1 MIKRRKSNS
10 AKPIPLMSLS
20 PDWWP
25 TTDSTS
31 STKDAIPT
39 GKLWDFLEH
48 LGTFRREGKD
58 RRDQSEI
65 VGVRIMEI
73 VEKNFPPVVERER
86 REDEA
91 KL

>member
-1 MIKRRKSNS
+1 MIKRRKSRS
-10 AKPIPLMSLS
+10 VKPIPLMSLS

-25 TTDSTS
+25 NTIS
-31 STKDAIPT
+31 KDDPSKVPS

-58 RRDQSEI
+58 RRDQSDI
-65 VGVRIMEI
+65 VGVRIMRI
-73 VEKNFPPVVERER
+73 VEKNFPPVVEMER
-86 REDEA
+86 KEDEA